1 MLLWEWVPWH
11 WDCIYSIGQPKVK
24 NRRNSNFWNYITCPP
39 SHRWKLNIKA
49 AAVLWN
55 LVVQQLSSWTSAPFP
70 LEILHLTV
78 MFNLIR
84 NQYEQIMEKFIFT
97 KLKLQHGFNQCCP
110 TTTFSWCWFF
120 LSLLK
125 CKLPSSLEW
134 PASSSLA
141 CSYFNSFIVPFNNQL
156 TWVQEATSIW
166 FLVLS
171 LWILQLLL
179 FLYDMWDCAPI
190 YAVSFWWLW
199 HDIGAGLF

>member
-1 MLLWEWVPWH
+1 M
-11 WDCIYSIGQPKVK
+11 
-24 NRRNSNFWNYITCPP
+24 
-39 SHRWKLNIKA
+39 
-49 AAVLWN
+49 
-55 LVVQQLSSWTSAPFP
+55 QQLSSWTSAPFP

-97 KLKLQHGFNQCCP
+97 KLKLQHHIQLMLPYHHFLLVLIFHFPSQMQ
-110 TTTFSWCWFF
+110 TTVI
-120 LSLLK
+120 
-125 CKLPSSLEW
+125 PGM
-134 PASSSLA
+134 A

-171 LWILQLLL
+171 LWILWILQLLL

>member
-97 KLKLQHGFNQCCP
+97 KLKLQHHIQPMLPYHHFLLVLIFPFPSQMQTTVIPGMACFQFSGLFLFQLLHSTIQQSVNMGSRGNFNLISC
-110 TTTFSWCWFF
+110 
-120 LSLLK
+120 
-125 CKLPSSLEW
+125 
-134 PASSSLA
+134 
-141 CSYFNSFIVPFNNQL
+141 IVPMDP
-156 TWVQEATSIW
+156 SIVAI
-166 FLVLS
+166 FV
-171 LWILQLLL
+171 
-179 FLYDMWDCAPI
+179 
-190 YAVSFWWLW
+190 W
-199 HDIGAGLF
+199 HVGLCTYICS